1 MVIAFQS
8 IVLRRKH
15 GLSKASL
22 PEQHVLETW
31 FIESQFTRAARFRL
45 HL

>member
-22 PEQHVLETW
+22 PEQHVLDYIDRT
-31 FIESQFTRAARFRL
+31 IASMPVCAL
-45 HL
+45 KM